1 MNYSIPDAFWEE
13 IKLIIPVKTSR
24 VGRPETDA
32 RKCMDAIFWI
42 LKTGAQWSS
51 IPRTTAPYTTIHGKF
66 RKWVNAGVFDKI
78 MDKARAL
85 YQERNPGWDVWFA
98 LDAAL
103 VKAPLGGEKTGK
115 NPTDRGKLGSK
126 KSMIVDQKGA
136 PLGIAIG
143 AANTHDSKLVK
154 PTLKSFDGSFKKE
167 TLKIMAADRAYDAAT
182 VKNDLR
188 KMKFIPLISINQRRS
203 KKKPE
208 NVLLDIDGLSSGPM
222 VGLTIFALCEHVGQG
237 VNLRFWRCLNLPVLI
252 GFFLCQE
259 FSYEF

>member
-1 MNYSIPDAFWEE
+1 MSYSIPDAFWEE
-13 IKLIIPVKTSR
+13 IKMIIPVKTSR
-24 VGRPETDA
+24 VGRPEADA
-32 RKCMDAIFWI
+32 RKCMDAIFGI

-51 IPRTTAPYTTIHGKF
+51 IPRTTAPYTTVHGKF
-66 RKWVNAGVFDKI
+66 RKWVKAGVFGKI
-78 MDKARAL
+78 MEKARTL

-154 PTLKSFDGSFKKE
+154 PTLKSFNGSFKEE
-167 TLKIMAADRAYDAAT
+167 TIKIMAADRAYDAAI
-182 VKNDLR
+182 VKNDLK
-188 KMKFIPLISINQRRS
+188 KMKFIPFISINQRRS
-203 KKKPE
+203 KRKPE
-208 NVLLDIDGLSSGPM
+208 KRSSRHRWIIERSHGW
-222 VGLTIFALCEHVGQG
+222 LNHFRSLRTRWARCESSFLALCEIACAYR
-237 VNLRFWRCLNLPVLI
+237 L
-252 GFFLCQE
+252 
-259 FSYEF
+259 FSMSGIFV